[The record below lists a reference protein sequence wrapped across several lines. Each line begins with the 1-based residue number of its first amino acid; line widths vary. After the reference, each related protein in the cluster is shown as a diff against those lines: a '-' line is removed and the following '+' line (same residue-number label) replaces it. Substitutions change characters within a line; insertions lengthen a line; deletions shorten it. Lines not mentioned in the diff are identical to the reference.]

1 VYFRPAEDN
10 SFSTCSIVICSPGYK
25 WELDPHF
32 CVASRLGSNV
42 WSVLQRI
49 FVPHVLSVF
58 QDLNADTELA
68 ATNGETVKALTIFA
82 HALRFFRNHALQ
94 ELADQSQTRIVN
106 EDVRWIITVPAI
118 WKEPAKQFMRQAAYQ
133 VRSTSSLQIFLAA

>member
-1 VYFRPAEDN
+1 MNDTAVCVIAL
-10 SFSTCSIVICSPGYK
+10 SACSVFKNI
-25 WELDPHF
+25 LD
-32 CVASRLGSNV
+32 ANL
-42 WSVLQRI
+42 
-49 FVPHVLSVF
+49 VLSLLWF

-68 ATNGETVKALTIFA
+68 ATNGQTVKALTIFA

-94 ELADQSQTRIVN
+94 ELADQSQTCIVD

-133 VRSTSSLQIFLAA
+133 VRSYYSLRNLVVL